1 LKLQHSKIG
10 LCIIIASF
18 LTSCNAIKRVPEDKL
33 LLTKNT
39 IHIDDKVNKTE
50 IINNLLAQRQNKKI
64 ALIPLRL
71 YIYNTA
77 RPNIDSIVNSNIN
90 RTSKHRRNLEKFLSK
105 KQLEKYIESRINFN
119 KWVKKTGEAPVV
131 VDSLKIK
138 KSINHLKGY
147 HINNGWFN
155 TEISY
160 KINKQDNQRA
170 NVDYFVKRND
180 PYILDSL
187 STKIAS
193 PIIDSLYKTTKNNSF
208 LKKNEQY
215 KTLNFSLEKDRITF
229 NLRNSGVYHFSQ
241 DYVYFEIDTIGTNK
255 KVNIDLQIKDRAI
268 RTQDSTMRRPFKIF
282 NVKDVNIYTDHSYEN
297 RDNAITD
304 TIKYNDYNLY
314 SIGKMRF
321 KPKALTDAIFISPN
335 SVFKDID
342 RTRSYRHLSNLRT
355 FNYPNIEY
363 IENPDTTLT
372 ANIYLKPYKKFR
384 LNFGAE
390 VNQSNI
396 QTLGFS
402 FNPSLLMRNIFRGA
416 ETLELSAIGSVGA
429 SKDAANDSDKFFDII
444 EIGADLKLTIPR
456 LFSPFNTKKIIP
468 KFMFP
473 STIIS
478 LASSSQTNVGLDKQ
492 TFTGVFNYKWHSSN
506 TVTNRLD
513 IFNIQYVRNLNTD
526 NYFGVYQDSYNTL
539 NGISYDI
546 DYNDGEDLTI
556 PDQTDVFISDVLNED
571 TILTPVDEDYQTVS
585 DINERKERLT
595 ENNLIFSTNFNY
607 VKDKQENIYDE
618 NFSIFRFKI
627 ELAGNMLSAASN
639 LFGIEKNSNDRYEV
653 FNVAYSQ
660 YVKTELDYIKHWD
673 LSKKNVI
680 AIRSFFGIAIP
691 YGNSSN
697 IPFSKSFF
705 AGGVNDNRAWTA
717 YSLGPGSSK
726 SNNEFNEANL
736 KLAFS
741 IEHRFNIFDSLYGAL
756 FIDAGNIWN
765 VLDDVE
771 NENATF
777 TSFSS
782 LKDIAIGSGIGI
794 RYDLGFAVFRLDT
807 GFKTYEP
814 SFLDENRWFN
824 NYNFRNAVYN
834 IGINYPF

>member
-1 LKLQHSKIG
+1 LKLQRSKIVFY
-10 LCIIIASF
+10 LFIAGF
-18 LTSCNAIKRVPEDKL
+18 LASCNSIKRVTEDEL
-33 LLTKNT
+33 LLTNNT
-39 IHIDDKVNKTE
+39 IHVDDKVNNTE
-50 IINNLLAQRQNKKI
+50 TINNLLSQRQNKKI

-77 RPNIDSIVNSNIN
+77 RPNIDSIVNRNVN
-90 RTSKHRRNLEKFLSK
+90 RTPKHRAKLEKFLSK
-105 KQLEKYIESRINFN
+105 KQLERYIASRINFN
-119 KWVKKTGEAPVV
+119 KWIKKTGEAPVI

-138 KSINHLKGY
+138 KSINQLKGY
-147 HINNGWFN
+147 YINNGWFN
-155 TEISY
+155 TVASY
-160 KINKQDNQRA
+160 KINKQENQRA
-170 NVDYFVKRND
+170 TVDYFVKRSD

-187 STKIAS
+187 TTKIAS
-193 PIIDSLYKTTKNNSF
+193 PIVDSLYETTKNNSF
-208 LKKNEQY
+208 LKQNEQY
-215 KTLNFSLEKDRITF
+215 KTLNFGLEKDRITSK
-229 NLRNSGVYHFSQ
+229 LRNSGVYHFSQ

-255 KVNIDLQIKDRAI
+255 KVNINLQIKDRAI

-282 NVKDVNIYTDHSYEN
+282 NIKDVNIYTNYSYGN
-297 RDNAITD
+297 RDVAITD
-304 TIKYNDYNLY
+304 SIKYNDYNLY
-314 SIGKMRF
+314 SVGKMRF
-321 KPKALTDAIFISPN
+321 KPKALTDAVFITPKSIF
-335 SVFKDID
+335 KALD
-342 RTRSYRHLSNLRT
+342 RTRSYRHLSNLKT
-355 FNYPNIEY
+355 FKYPNIEY

-372 ANIYLKPYKKFR
+372 ANIYLNPYKKFR

-396 QTLGFS
+396 QALGFS

-416 ETLELSAIGSVGA
+416 ETLELSAIGSIGS

-444 EIGADLKLTIPR
+444 EFGADLRLTIPR
-456 LFSPFNTKKIIP
+456 LFSPFNTEKIIP

-478 LASSSQTNVGLDKQ
+478 LATTSQTNVGLDKQ

-513 IFNIQYVRNLNTD
+513 VFNIQYVRNLNID

-539 NGISYDI
+539 NDISYDI
-546 DYNDGEDLTI
+546 NYNDGEDLTI
-556 PDQTDVFISDVLNED
+556 PDQTDLFISDVLNED
-571 TILTPVDEDYQTVS
+571 TELTPVDEDYQTVS
-585 DINERKERLT
+585 AINERKERLT

-607 VKDKQENIYDE
+607 VKDKQENIFDE

-639 LFGIEKNSNDRYEV
+639 LFGLDKNSNDRYEV

-717 YSLGPGSSK
+717 YSLGPGSTK
-726 SNNEFNEANL
+726 SNDEFNEANL
-736 KLAFS
+736 KLALS
-741 IEHRFNIFDSLYGAL
+741 IEHRFNIFENVHGAL

-771 NENATF
+771 DDNATF

-794 RYDLGFAVFRLDT
+794 RYDFGFAVFRLDT